1 MPLRVVSEQVRNKWR
16 RRSDPILSNVNQNQQ
31 PKQQETPASL
41 SPPSIKSQ
49 QQESK
54 PTPPQPKT
62 DKPSKHSPNDL
73 TPNPDTLVFGIGDYQ
88 FLSQLGEGKFS
99 KVMLAQHYLTGERF
113 AIKMI
118 DKRVFDDRVMSR
130 LIREIGIMEALH
142 HPNIARLYET
152 FETAC
157 TLYLVME
164 YIPGVN
170 LDEYL
175 KRKGGSLKEDEA
187 RVIFRQVVAAVDY
200 CHRKWVVHRDLK
212 APNILL
218 TKNNQVHLVDFG
230 LSNRFGH
237 QRLRTICGSMLY
249 YSPEIINGK
258 KYIGPEVDCWCL
270 GICLFRMVAGFEAF
284 SHAKTIGELRK
295 DILNRNYPMPPH
307 FSNGLK
313 RTIQK
318 CLSTDRRKR
327 SSLCNA
333 LEGDPWLN
341 NSGQYDDLFSDASN
355 YHAAMYQFAIPSS
368 MSTDAITLEARQQER
383 DQQQR
388 HYLRDMEE
396 EKRVGYKARKTIIH
410 HAYNTSFYYTGH
422 GRREERSLLEPS
434 RAALYQE
441 ILTVLNQVSLCPVNY
456 VHFSSLKLP
465 MTHLLRKWKRADI
478 NNGHSSF
485 HSQDRPSSSVSP
497 SSASIV
503 SESPST
509 HHQHHPPIGSSRLSK
524 KSSTVSISQLYQR
537 TKDKTCYFSIRS
549 NARVISSTTVLSL
562 TSSSD
567 TAISL
572 LDNDHHHH
580 HLPPRQSSSD
590 NTAQDESELVLLVRS
605 VCELLG
611 VTYLHESKTQLNCM
625 LTLCNYKE
633 DDHLQQ
639 QHQSLPISNQQKL
652 IPRKTSLR
660 HLFSVATG
668 SISVSG
674 GDGTSGGVPISLLK
688 KKKSFANNSLYP
700 ENIVLPLDASN
711 SKQQIE
717 EQRQDIIGI
726 KEGSSEWWTRQQ
738 QRLSLPYITTGVSK
752 QQQQQRTLR
761 HSSSVQVIRSTPG
774 IFGLRGKAS
783 IDNFFQRKQVGDVDG
798 GVGDVNGLSDQQS
811 GTGSVTDGTAVF
823 SIEVFSVPSKQME
836 NADTRLLGLRFTKM
850 SGSVKVYKLAT
861 GWITNVLQSK
871 TQLV

>member
-1 MPLRVVSEQVRNKWR
+1 
-16 RRSDPILSNVNQNQQ
+16 
-31 PKQQETPASL
+31 
-41 SPPSIKSQ
+41 
-49 QQESK
+49 
-54 PTPPQPKT
+54 
-62 DKPSKHSPNDL
+62 
-73 TPNPDTLVFGIGDYQ
+73 
-88 FLSQLGEGKFS
+88 
-99 KVMLAQHYLTGERF
+99 
-113 AIKMI
+113 MI

-175 KRKGGSLKEDEA
+175 IRKGGSLKEDEA

-341 NSGQYDDLFSDASN
+341 DFGKYDDLFSDASN
-355 YHAAMYQFAIPSS
+355 YHAAMYQFAMPSS
-368 MSTDAITLEARQQER
+368 MSTDSITLEARQQER

-388 HYLRDMEE
+388 QYLRDMEE
-396 EKRVGYKARKTIIH
+396 EKRIGYKARKTIIH

-441 ILTVLNQVSLCPVNY
+441 ILTVLNQVSLCPVNHA
-456 VHFSSLKLP
+456 HFSSLKSP
-465 MTHLLRKWKRADI
+465 MTHLLRKWKRTDI
-478 NNGHSSF
+478 NNRHSSF
-485 HSQDRPSSSVSP
+485 PLQDRSVSPVSP
-497 SSASIV
+497 SSASIA

-509 HHQHHPPIGSSRLSK
+509 HHQYHPPVSSSRLSK

-549 NARVISSTTVLSL
+549 NARAISSATVLSL

-572 LDNDHHHH
+572 LDNDHHH
-580 HLPPRQSSSD
+580 PRQSFSD
-590 NTAQDESELVLLVRS
+590 NTAQDEFELVLLVRS

-611 VTYLHESKTQLNCM
+611 VTYLHESKTQLSCM

-639 QHQSLPISNQQKL
+639 RHQSLPISSQQKA

-668 SISVSG
+668 SVSVSG
-674 GDGTSGGVPISLLK
+674 GGGGGSSGVPISLLK
-688 KKKSFANNSLYP
+688 KKKSFTNNSLYP
-700 ENIVLPLDASN
+700 ENIVLPLDDSN
-711 SKQQIE
+711 SKQQNE
-717 EQRQDIIGI
+717 DHRQDMIGI
-726 KEGSSEWWTRQQ
+726 KEGSSEWWTQQQ
-738 QRLSLPYITTGVSK
+738 QRLSLPYTTTSVSK
-752 QQQQQRTLR
+752 QQQQRPLR
-761 HSSSVQVIRSTPG
+761 HSSSVQVLRSSTTTTPG
-774 IFGLRGKAS
+774 LFGLRGKAS
-783 IDNFFQRKQVGDVDG
+783 IDNFFQRKQLADGDGSDL
-798 GVGDVNGLSDQQS
+798 NDQQS
-811 GTGSVTDGTAVF
+811 ATGSVTDGTAVF
-823 SIEVFSVPSKQME
+823 SIEVFFVPSSKQKE

-850 SGSVKVYKLAT
+850 SGSAKVYKLAT